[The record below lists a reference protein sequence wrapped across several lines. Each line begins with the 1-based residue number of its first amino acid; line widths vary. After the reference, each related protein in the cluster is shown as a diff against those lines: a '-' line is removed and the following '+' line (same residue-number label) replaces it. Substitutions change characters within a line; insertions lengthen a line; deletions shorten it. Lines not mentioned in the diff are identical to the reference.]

1 MITRIKCPVCK
12 STDTH
17 IINIDLEED
26 NIASQHICMDCDH
39 HWAEIDLTLTNER
52 LGADIGYLKQKLT
65 QTQNAYHDLSDQLTA
80 AQKEIDELDQENYD
94 IAAELPAIT
103 HLLDQLTAAQKEI
116 DELDQENHALTLT
129 NERLGADID
138 YLKQKLTQTQN
149 AYHDLSD
156 QLTAAQKEIDE
167 LDQENHDLAA
177 QLTQL
182 RETYLYPLN
191 NYLPILVD
199 ALGTARPQ
207 VLDQAV
213 RHFYQHLHQTGD
225 IQRYEIEIIYFDDE
239 PNTEYANHLETAK
252 NIIEQ
257 RETDEG
263 IDTITVYDRKYKH
276 YINPIT
282 GEPK

>member
-17 IINIDLEED
+17 ILNIDLEED

-39 HWAEIDLTLTNER
+39 HWDEIEDLSPIGAAQINHILRQKQSAEID
-52 LGADIGYLKQKLT
+52 
-65 QTQNAYHDLSDQLTA
+65 
-80 AQKEIDELDQENYD
+80 
-94 IAAELPAIT
+94 
-103 HLLDQLTAAQKEI
+103 
-116 DELDQENHALTLT
+116 LTLT

-213 RHFYQHLHQTGD
+213 RHYYQHLHQTGD

-252 NIIEQ
+252 SIIEQ

-263 IDTITVYDRKYKH
+263 IDTITVYDRKYKY

>member
-12 STDTH
+12 STDTAFLD
-17 IINIDLEED
+17 IDLGD
-26 NIASQHICMDCDH
+26 NNMIISQHRCLTCDKVWNEMEQTSAIGAAQINH
-39 HWAEIDLTLTNER
+39 ILRQKQSAEID
-52 LGADIGYLKQKLT
+52 
-65 QTQNAYHDLSDQLTA
+65 
-80 AQKEIDELDQENYD
+80 
-94 IAAELPAIT
+94 
-103 HLLDQLTAAQKEI
+103 
-116 DELDQENHALTLT
+116 LTLT

-213 RHFYQHLHQTGD
+213 RHYYQHLHQTGD

-252 NIIEQ
+252 SIIEQ

-263 IDTITVYDRKYKH
+263 IDTITVYDRKYKY

>member
-52 LGADIGYLKQKLT
+52 LGADIG
-65 QTQNAYHDLSDQLTA
+65 
-80 AQKEIDELDQENYD
+80 
-94 IAAELPAIT
+94 
-103 HLLDQLTAAQKEI
+103 
-116 DELDQENHALTLT
+116 
-129 NERLGADID
+129 